1 MGFAIANGARVYYE
15 IHGAGPAVV
24 LAHGAGGHH
33 AIWWQQIPYFR
44 DRYSLVVL
52 DFPGFGNSDSGR
64 GEYDTHK
71 FPGCILAVLD
81 AAGIERAALVG
92 QSLGGPPSLSVAVR
106 HPERVAGVVLAHSI
120 GGISDEEV
128 MAMVRADRAAAE
140 TLTVIDR
147 LMSKRVQESEP
158 EKVFLFQQ
166 MGTFNAARVPNLRN
180 QWVGA
185 TTLTQV
191 EGAMAAGVR
200 VCFIAGDD
208 DAVIRP
214 ATYQRVAELLPK
226 ARMEVVPGAP
236 HSMYWEAPE
245 LFNAALER
253 ALDTI
258 YPATAVTIPVPPA
271 ERQPPAIPAPPA
283 ERQPPAIPAPSAE
296 RPPPARR

>member
-15 IHGAGPAVV
+15 IHGEGPAVV

-64 GEYDTHK
+64 SEYDTHE
-71 FPGCILAVLD
+71 FPECILAVLD
-81 AAGIERAALVG
+81 AVGVERAALVG

-106 HPERVAGVVLAHSI
+106 HPERVAGVVLAHSL
-120 GGISDEEV
+120 GGINDDEI
-128 MAMVRADRAAAE
+128 MAMVRADRAEAE
-140 TLTVIDR
+140 KLTVIDR
-147 LMSKRVQESEP
+147 LMSRQIQESEP

-166 MGTFNAARVPNLRN
+166 LGTFNAARVPNLRN

-185 TTLTQV
+185 TTLAQV
-191 EGAMAAGVR
+191 ENAIAAGVA
-200 VCFIAGDD
+200 VCFIAGAY

-214 ATYQRVAELLPK
+214 ATYRRLAELLPK
-226 ARMEVVPGAP
+226 ARVDTVPDAP
-236 HSMYWEAPE
+236 HSMYWEAPG

-253 ALDTI
+253 ALETV
-258 YPATAVTIPVPPA
+258 YPGSTVTFPA
-271 ERQPPAIPAPPA
+271 RQPGA
-283 ERQPPAIPAPSAE
+283 R
-296 RPPPARR
+296 PPARR